1 MIYKSINIQRLKN
14 NVEYKDYQKESKR
27 TCPNL
32 NDQLRQGLADEMH
45 MVLGISTE
53 AGELLDAYKKHF
65 AYGKELDKT
74 NVGEEIADIMWY
86 VSNLCRMLNI
96 DMEEMLQRNIAKLK
110 ARYPEK
116 FDEIKALNRDLE
128 KEREILEGKY
138 KNQ

>member
-1 MIYKSINIQRLKN
+1 M
-14 NVEYKDYQKESKR
+14 EYKDYQKESKR

-53 AGELLDAYKKHF
+53 AGELLDAYKKHC
-65 AYGKELDKT
+65 AYGKDLDKT

-86 VSNLCRMLNI
+86 ISNLCRMLNI

-116 FDEIKALNRDLE
+116 FDEIKALNRNLE
-128 KEREILEGKY
+128 KERQILEG
-138 KNQ
+138 N

>member
-1 MIYKSINIQRLKN
+1 M
-14 NVEYKDYQKESKR
+14 EYKDYQKESKR

-65 AYGKELDKT
+65 AYGKDLDKT

-86 VSNLCRMLNI
+86 ISNLCRMLNI

-116 FDEIKALNRDLE
+116 FDEIKALNRNLE
-128 KEREILEGKY
+128 KERQILEG
-138 KNQ
+138 N

>member
-1 MIYKSINIQRLKN
+1 M
-14 NVEYKDYQKESKR
+14 EYKDYQTESKR

>member
-1 MIYKSINIQRLKN
+1 M
-14 NVEYKDYQKESKR
+14 EYKDYQKESKR

-65 AYGKELDKT
+65 AYGKELDKI

-96 DMEEMLQRNIAKLK
+96 DMEEMLQRNISKLK

-116 FDEIKALNRDLE
+116 FDEIKALNRNLE
-128 KEREILEGKY
+128 KEREILEGK
-138 KNQ
+138 